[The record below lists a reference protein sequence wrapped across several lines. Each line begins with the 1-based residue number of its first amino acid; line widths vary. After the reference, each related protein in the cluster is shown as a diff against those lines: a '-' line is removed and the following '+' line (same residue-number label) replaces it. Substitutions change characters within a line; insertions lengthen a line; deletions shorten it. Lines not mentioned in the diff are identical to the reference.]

1 MPQSKCLKSLFD
13 SSLLC
18 ATKNISLLCS
28 GPNEFGLRHLCEWN
42 IVFRLLLWRMLFD
55 LISLTNPC
63 SSFYF
68 EANSSY
74 TVGKGFVD
82 AAHCKAIQRRI
93 VHGSRFR
100 QVKPET
106 GPIDGKLLATSF
118 CSLPRKCFVLIIIQQ
133 IYFHY
138 LDNILFIV

>member
-28 GPNEFGLRHLCEWN
+28 GPNEFGLRHLREWN
-42 IVFRLLLWRMLFD
+42 IVFRLLLWRLLFD
-55 LISLTNPC
+55 LISLTIPC

-82 AAHCKAIQRRI
+82 AAHCKAIKRGI
-93 VHGSRFR
+93 VHGARFR
-100 QVKPET
+100 QGKPET
-106 GPIDGKLLATSF
+106 IPIDGKLLATSF
-118 CSLPRKCFVLIIIQQ
+118 CSLPRECFVLISIQQ
-133 IYFHY
+133 IYVHY
-138 LDNILFIV
+138 SDNILFIV